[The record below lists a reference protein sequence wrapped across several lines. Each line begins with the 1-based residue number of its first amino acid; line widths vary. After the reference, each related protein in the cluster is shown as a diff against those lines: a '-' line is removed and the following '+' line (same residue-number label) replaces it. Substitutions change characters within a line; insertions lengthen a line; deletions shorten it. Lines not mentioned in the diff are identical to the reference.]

1 MRNIEQTHRYVVL
14 LVVFFS
20 SLIVVFATHYT
31 CTHTHTNNS
40 FDFMCITLVSKWIN
54 RTIEYMVS
62 MVHMFIRITCE
73 KCVTSHCFG
82 RLFHLSDF
90 LSHLSINLHL
100 IYATKI
106 ECGASHFGC
115 YSSIKLRFA
124 ITVIVVVVVVIV
136 IIAMC
141 MLYSMSR
148 HRRSGV

>member
-73 KCVTSHCFG
+73 KCVTSQFRKIVSLERFFVSLVHQFASDICYENWMWCKPL
-82 RLFHLSDF
+82 RLLFVH
-90 LSHLSINLHL
+90 
-100 IYATKI
+100 KI
-106 ECGASHFGC
+106 EIC
-115 YSSIKLRFA
+115 YYCHCCCCCCDCYYCHVYALQ
-124 ITVIVVVVVVIV
+124 
-136 IIAMC
+136 
-141 MLYSMSR
+141 
-148 HRRSGV
+148 HE